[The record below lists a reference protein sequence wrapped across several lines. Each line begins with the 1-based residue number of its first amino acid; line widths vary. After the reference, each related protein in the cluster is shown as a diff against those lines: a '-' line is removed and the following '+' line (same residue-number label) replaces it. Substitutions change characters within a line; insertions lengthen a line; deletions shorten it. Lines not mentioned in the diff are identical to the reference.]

1 MTLINRR
8 MQRNPTTHIARIHIR
23 IIGNKQF
30 NNIGV
35 PLIRRRMQ
43 RGVFRPSLRIRI
55 HTGIQVSFHSFDVS
69 IKGGLVN

>member
-1 MTLINRR
+1 M
-8 MQRNPTTHIARIHIR
+8 
-23 IIGNKQF
+23 GNKQL
-30 NNIGV
+30 NNLGMPPIS
-35 PLIRRRMQ
+35 RRMQ

>member
-1 MTLINRR
+1 
-8 MQRNPTTHIARIHIR
+8 MQWNPASHIPCVDIR
-23 IIGNKQF
+23 TMGNKQL
-30 NNIGV
+30 NNLGMPPIS
-35 PLIRRRMQ
+35 RRMQ